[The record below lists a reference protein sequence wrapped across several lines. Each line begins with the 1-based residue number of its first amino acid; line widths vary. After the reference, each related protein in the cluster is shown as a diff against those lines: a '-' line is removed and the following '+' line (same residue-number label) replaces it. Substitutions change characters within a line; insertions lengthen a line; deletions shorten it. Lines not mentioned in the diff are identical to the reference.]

1 MVILIAGAGS
11 VVAQQTAPTAA
22 DLIIYEKAVDKLYPA
37 DRQAPYP
44 KEFFIGEQSLL
55 EIAIYLSGEPA
66 NDSISTFL
74 SSGWSFVRKFK
85 SLVPDRRWKS
95 VSTKTF
101 KGSARK
107 IKNSV
112 DQEVLMFS
120 PMLYAD
126 NGSQAFV
133 VSQSLSNHVIQN
145 RLFFSLK
152 NAMTYGFCEAF
163 NCRIWNSN
171 SAGTFFDVAQIFM
184 WIEVMTSFFLLFP
197 FLGWPPK
204 GFTFLLDQKSN
215 KKIKAW
221 N

>member
-1 MVILIAGAGS
+1 MAGAGS

-37 DRQAPYP
+37 DREVPYP
-44 KEFFIGEQSLL
+44 RQFFIGEQSLL
-55 EIAIYLSGEPA
+55 EIGVYLSEEHT

-120 PMLYAD
+120 SVLYAD

-133 VSQSLSNHVIQN
+133 VSQSLSNRLIQS
-145 RLFFSLK
+145 RLFF
-152 NAMTYGFCEAF
+152 
-163 NCRIWNSN
+163 
-171 SAGTFFDVAQIFM
+171 FFEKRNDL
-184 WIEVMTSFFLLFP
+184 WFLRSVQLP
-197 FLGWPPK
+197 YLE
-204 GFTFLLDQKSN
+204 
-215 KKIKAW
+215 
-221 N
+221 